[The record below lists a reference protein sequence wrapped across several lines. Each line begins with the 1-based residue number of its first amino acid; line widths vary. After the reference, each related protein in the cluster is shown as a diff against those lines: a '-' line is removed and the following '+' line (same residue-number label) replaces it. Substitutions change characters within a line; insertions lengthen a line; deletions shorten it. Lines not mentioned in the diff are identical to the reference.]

1 MIYQQSP
8 PMIAYSPSLPPPMIT
23 YSPSW
28 PPKRTNQPSL
38 PVAFKDGKLLELTHT
53 KEDIV
58 FHLQTKQNKT
68 SVVGGMLKAGIFTIL

>member
-1 MIYQQSP
+1 
-8 PMIAYSPSLPPPMIT
+8 MIAYSPSLPPPMIT
-23 YSPSW
+23 HSPSLPPPMITHSPSW

-58 FHLQTKQNKT
+58 FHVQVCGD
-68 SVVGGMLKAGIFTIL
+68 S